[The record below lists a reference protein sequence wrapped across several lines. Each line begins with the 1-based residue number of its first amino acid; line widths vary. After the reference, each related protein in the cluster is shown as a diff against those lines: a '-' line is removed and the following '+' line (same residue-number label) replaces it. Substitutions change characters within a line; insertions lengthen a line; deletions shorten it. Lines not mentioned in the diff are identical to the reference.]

1 MDGIRQNNKFGQGFD
16 RQPWRDG
23 LRTKPATIR
32 HPQADKAESNPF
44 HPHDQCH
51 QAMSVASRNAGEL
64 EIRVRA
70 PTAARV
76 ETTRNVERRLQNP
89 VAAEVMRLK
98 LQDGQR
104 IGSLLTSA
112 ATGLKETLDFTIPR
126 SRGPEVLA
134 ASP

>member
-16 RQPWRDG
+16 RQPWRAG
-23 LRTKPATIR
+23 LRTEPATIR
-32 HPQADKAESNPF
+32 RSQADKAKSNPF
-44 HPHDQCH
+44 HPRDQCH
-51 QAMSVASRNAGEL
+51 EAISVASRNASEL
-64 EIRVRA
+64 EIRV
-70 PTAARV
+70 RV

-89 VAAEVMRLK
+89 VAAEVMTLK

-126 SRGPEVLA
+126 PRGPEVLA

>member
-1 MDGIRQNNKFGQGFD
+1 
-16 RQPWRDG
+16 
-23 LRTKPATIR
+23 
-32 HPQADKAESNPF
+32 
-44 HPHDQCH
+44 
-51 QAMSVASRNAGEL
+51 MSVASRNAGEL